1 MKVEIYIPDY
11 ETEVIKK
18 VLELKAKRKL
28 SNEVVS
34 LMKGECSLTE
44 EKVIELIRK
53 YAGENKENK
62 VIESLAD
69 EDILGSINSVLG
81 NGGDLV

>member
-1 MKVEIYIPDY
+1 MKIEIYIPDY

-18 VLELKAKRKL
+18 VFALKAKRKL

-44 EKVIELIRK
+44 DKVIELIRK
-53 YAGENKENK
+53 YAGESKGNK
-62 VIESLAD
+62 VIERLVD

-81 NGGDLV
+81 NRGN